1 MKAGN
6 RMWYEVDL
14 KKGKTRVVKLGMV
27 AATGKR
33 IGVWTRE
40 IRTKS
45 GICVAVPFGEEEGGE
60 GEEKGGEVGEQP

>member
-1 MKAGN
+1 MLFWEGGVYVKAGN

-45 GICVAVPFGEEEGGE
+45 GICVGVPGFRW
-60 GEEKGGEVGEQP
+60 